1 MTRARR
7 SFALI
12 LSSIAVWFAMN
23 HPVWAQ
29 TVSFPKTMT
38 IIVPFAPG
46 ASNDTFARVLAQQLG
61 PKLGVTMIVD
71 NKPGA
76 GGSIG
81 AGYVAR
87 AKPDGST
94 LLLTSSTFTGNAAVQ
109 KKLPYDPIKAFTPV
123 AMLASGPMVVA
134 VGSNT
139 PYKSVAELLA
149 AARAKKGEITY
160 GSAGI
165 GSINQMASELLNS
178 MARVEMTHVPYKGI
192 SNAIT
197 DMIGGQLQM
206 VIASFPSIAEQAKAG
221 KVRSLAVTSAKRSK
235 FAPELATVAD
245 TVPGYNV
252 ELWWGIFAPAGMP
265 QSMVERLNAEIR
277 KIIATPEMQK
287 RFAQEGADPSTSM
300 TAGEFAAYVRADIE
314 KWRKVASERN
324 ITAD

>member
-7 SFALI
+7 SLGFTLLA
-12 LSSIAVWFAMN
+12 SAVWSAAS
-23 HPVWAQ
+23 PSVLGEA
-29 TVSFPKTMT
+29 VAFPKTMT

-46 ASNDTFARVLAQQLG
+46 ASNDTFARLLAQQLG

-87 AKPDGST
+87 AKPDGGT

-109 KKLPYDPIKAFTPV
+109 RKLPYDPVKGFAPV
-123 AMLASGPMVVA
+123 AMLASGPMILA
-134 VGSNT
+134 VGNDT
-139 PYKSVAELLA
+139 PYKNVQELLA
-149 AARAKKGEITY
+149 AARAKKGEIAY

-178 MARVEMTHVPYKGI
+178 MANVEMTHVPYKGI
-192 SNAIT
+192 GNAIT
-197 DMIGGQLQM
+197 EMMGGRLQM
-206 VIASFPSIAEQAKAG
+206 VIASFPSIAEQARAG

-235 FAPELATVAD
+235 FAPDLLTVAE
-245 TVPGYNV
+245 TVPGYDV
-252 ELWWGIFAPAGMP
+252 ELWWGVLAPAGMP
-265 QSMVERLNAEIR
+265 QPMVDRLNVEIR
-277 KIIATPEMQK
+277 AIIATPDMQK
-287 RFAQEGADPSTSM
+287 RFAQEGADPSTAM

-314 KWRKVASERN
+314 KWRKVAKERN
-324 ITAD
+324 IVAD

>member
-1 MTRARR
+1 MTRIRR
-7 SFALI
+7 SLGFL
-12 LSSIAVWFAMN
+12 LSGVVVWSAMN
-23 HPVWAQ
+23 QPALAQ
-29 TVSFPKTMT
+29 AVSFPKMMT

-46 ASNDTFARVLAQQLG
+46 ASNDTFARVLAKELG

-109 KKLPYDPIKAFTPV
+109 RKLPYDPIKGFAPI
-123 AMLASGPMVVA
+123 AMLASGPMILA
-134 VGSNT
+134 VGTQT

-160 GSAGI
+160 GSAGT

-178 MARVEMTHVPYKGI
+178 MANVEMTHVPYKGI
-192 SNAIT
+192 GNAIT

-235 FAPELATVAD
+235 FATDLPTVAE
-245 TVPGYNV
+245 TVPGYDV
-252 ELWWGIFAPAGMP
+252 ELWWGIFAPAGAP
-265 QSMVERLNAEIR
+265 QPLVQRLNSEIR
-277 KIIATPEMQK
+277 AIIATPEMQK
-287 RFAQEGADPSTSM
+287 RFAQEGADPSLSM
-300 TAGEFAAYVRADIE
+300 TSEEFAAYVRSEIE
-314 KWRKVASERN
+314 KWRKVAKERN